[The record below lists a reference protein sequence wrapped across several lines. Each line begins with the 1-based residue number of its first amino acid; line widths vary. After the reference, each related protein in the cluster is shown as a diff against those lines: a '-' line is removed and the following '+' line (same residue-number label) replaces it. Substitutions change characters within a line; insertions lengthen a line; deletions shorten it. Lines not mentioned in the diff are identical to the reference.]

1 MKNVKFFLMS
11 WLCIHVC
18 LFFPLQSQ
26 AEEQIEPD
34 QKINEVNVQEEN
46 KESQEPP
53 EQVET
58 KQDEEK
64 QKEEKQKEEKQKE
77 AEQQEVANKQLS
89 ERKIE
94 TEQGIITINKP
105 ELKVGE
111 EVRIAVEPNGKNI
124 QSMKGILQLQKTGEQ
139 YAQERM
145 LSFEYDEET
154 KSWVANYKAG
164 DFDLQG
170 DWNLQL
176 VQSYKEN
183 EKEELVK
190 NEVKVPLIRIKN
202 ETPTIDK
209 ELPKLQKVTIDEVKE
224 NLVERKQGDS
234 IHLRVKASDI
244 ESVVK
249 EVRVTLK
256 GKENKELS
264 FLLDYNKHDM
274 DWQKVFEITEALP
287 AGPYELLV
295 EIIDAAGNKLVEES
309 EYTIS
314 VLVPKNEDD
323 KKIEE
328 KEKEEKLDNKLEN
341 ELEDK
346 KENELEDKKE
356 NEKQEDSKVK
366 NPLPEENLPVVQI
379 PKQDEIVNKFI
390 KEPLKEKEE
399 FTYVIKEPF
408 EDNKEVHKG
417 KDQKEKNN
425 KQVASK
431 KKEQKEEPKDKKE
444 EKGEQGVQAS
454 DVFTIM
460 SGLFVLFLVL
470 KSNKEW
476 G

>member
-26 AEEQIEPD
+26 AEEQIESD

-46 KESQEPP
+46 KESQKSS

-58 KQDEEK
+58 KQDEEKQKEEK

-94 TEQGIITINKP
+94 TEQGIITVNKL

-124 QSMKGILQLQKTGEQ
+124 QSMKGILQLQKNGEQ

-183 EKEELVK
+183 EKEELIK

-234 IHLRVKASDI
+234 IHIRVKASDI

-314 VLVPKNEDD
+314 VLAPKNEDD

-328 KEKEEKLDNKLEN
+328 KEDKLDNKLES
-341 ELEDK
+341 
-346 KENELEDKKE
+346 ELEDKKE

-366 NPLPEENLPVVQI
+366 NPVPEENLPVVQI
-379 PKQDEIVNKFI
+379 PKRDENVNKFI

-408 EDNKEVHKG
+408 EDNKEVHKA

>member
-26 AEEQIEPD
+26 AEEQIESD

-46 KESQEPP
+46 KESQESS

-58 KQDEEK
+58 KQDK
-64 QKEEKQKEEKQKE
+64 EKQKE
-77 AEQQEVANKQLS
+77 AEQQEVVNKQLS

-94 TEQGIITINKP
+94 TEQGIITVNKP

-124 QSMKGILQLQKTGEQ
+124 QSMKGILQLQKNGEQ

-183 EKEELVK
+183 EKEELIK

-234 IHLRVKASDI
+234 IHIRVKASDI

-287 AGPYELLV
+287 AGPYKLLV

-314 VLVPKNEDD
+314 VLAPKNEDD

-328 KEKEEKLDNKLEN
+328 KEDKLDNKL
-341 ELEDK
+341 
-346 KENELEDKKE
+346 ENELEDKKE

-366 NPLPEENLPVVQI
+366 NPVPEENLPVVQI
-379 PKQDEIVNKFI
+379 PKRDENVNKFI

-408 EDNKEVHKG
+408 EDNKEVHKA

>member
-1 MKNVKFFLMS
+1 MS

-26 AEEQIEPD
+26 AEEQIESD

-46 KESQEPP
+46 KESQESS

-64 QKEEKQKEEKQKE
+64 QKE
-77 AEQQEVANKQLS
+77 AEQQEVVNKQLS

-94 TEQGIITINKP
+94 TEQGIITVNKP

-124 QSMKGILQLQKTGEQ
+124 QSMKGILQLQKNGEQ

-183 EKEELVK
+183 EKEELIK

-234 IHLRVKASDI
+234 IHIRVKASDI

-274 DWQKVFEITEALP
+274 DWQKVFEITEVLP

-328 KEKEEKLDNKLEN
+328 KEDKLDNKL
-341 ELEDK
+341 
-346 KENELEDKKE
+346 ENELEDKKE

-366 NPLPEENLPVVQI
+366 NPVPEENLPVVQI
-379 PKQDEIVNKFI
+379 PKRDEKVNKFI

-408 EDNKEVHKG
+408 EDNKEVHKA

>member
-26 AEEQIEPD
+26 AEEQIESD

-46 KESQEPP
+46 KESQESS

-64 QKEEKQKEEKQKE
+64 QKEAEQQEV
-77 AEQQEVANKQLS
+77 EQQEVANKQLS

-94 TEQGIITINKP
+94 TEQGIITVNKP

-124 QSMKGILQLQKTGEQ
+124 QSMKGILQLQKNGEQ
-139 YAQERM
+139 YAQERI
-145 LSFEYDEET
+145 LFFEYDEET

-164 DFDLQG
+164 NFDLQG

-183 EKEELVK
+183 EKEELIK

-209 ELPKLQKVTIDEVKE
+209 EVPKLQKVTIDEVKE

-234 IHLRVKASDI
+234 IHIRVKASDI

-314 VLVPKNEDD
+314 VLAPKNEDD

-328 KEKEEKLDNKLEN
+328 KEKEDKLDNKLEN

-346 KENELEDKKE
+346 KENE
-356 NEKQEDSKVK
+356 KQEDLKIK
-366 NPLPEENLPVVQI
+366 KPLPEEKLPVVQI
-379 PKQDEIVNKFI
+379 PKQDEKVNKFI

-408 EDNKEVHKG
+408 EDNKEVHKA

-425 KQVASK
+425 KQVVSK
-431 KKEQKEEPKDKKE
+431 KKEQKEETKDKEE

>member
-64 QKEEKQKEEKQKE
+64 QKEEKQKE

-94 TEQGIITINKP
+94 TEQGIITVNKP

-124 QSMKGILQLQKTGEQ
+124 QSMKGILQLQKNGEQ

-183 EKEELVK
+183 EKEELIK

-209 ELPKLQKVTIDEVKE
+209 QLPKLQKVTIDEVKE

-234 IHLRVKASDI
+234 IHIRVKASDI

-295 EIIDAAGNKLVEES
+295 EIIDAAGNKVVEES

-314 VLVPKNEDD
+314 VLAPKNEDD
-323 KKIEE
+323 KKIEEKEKE

-346 KENELEDKKE
+346 KENE
-356 NEKQEDSKVK
+356 KQEIPKVK

-408 EDNKEVHKG
+408 EDNKEVHKA
-417 KDQKEKNN
+417 KDRKEKNN

>member
-64 QKEEKQKEEKQKE
+64 QKE

-94 TEQGIITINKP
+94 TEQGIITVNKL

-124 QSMKGILQLQKTGEQ
+124 QSMKGILQLQKNGEQ

-183 EKEELVK
+183 EKEELIK

-234 IHLRVKASDI
+234 IQIRVKASDI

-314 VLVPKNEDD
+314 VLAPKNEDD

-328 KEKEEKLDNKLEN
+328 KEKEKEEKLDDKL
-341 ELEDK
+341 
-346 KENELEDKKE
+346 ENELEDKKE

-408 EDNKEVHKG
+408 EDNKEVHKA

>member
-26 AEEQIEPD
+26 AEEQIESD
-34 QKINEVNVQEEN
+34 QKLNEVNVQEEN
-46 KESQEPP
+46 KESQESS

-64 QKEEKQKEEKQKE
+64 QKE
-77 AEQQEVANKQLS
+77 AEQQEVVNKQLN

-94 TEQGIITINKP
+94 TEQGIITVNKP

-124 QSMKGILQLQKTGEQ
+124 ESMKGILQLQKNGEQ
-139 YAQERM
+139 YAQERI

-154 KSWVANYKAG
+154 KSWVLTSKAE

-183 EKEELVK
+183 EKEEIVK

-234 IHLRVKASDI
+234 IHIRVKASDI

-274 DWQKVFEITEALP
+274 DWEKVFEITEALP

-314 VLVPKNEDD
+314 VLAPKTKMI
-323 KKIEE
+323 KKIEEKEKE

-346 KENELEDKKE
+346 KENE
-356 NEKQEDSKVK
+356 KQEDLKIK
-366 NPLPEENLPVVQI
+366 NPLLEEKLPVVQI
-379 PKQDEIVNKFI
+379 PKQDEKVNKFI

-408 EDNKEVHKG
+408 EDNKEVHKA
-417 KDQKEKNN
+417 KDQKEKSN
-425 KQVASK
+425 KQVVSK
-431 KKEQKEEPKDKKE
+431 KKEQKEETKDKEE

>member
-26 AEEQIEPD
+26 AEEQIESD

-46 KESQEPP
+46 KESQESS

-64 QKEEKQKEEKQKE
+64 QKEAEQQEV
-77 AEQQEVANKQLS
+77 EQQEVANKQLN

-94 TEQGIITINKP
+94 TEQGIITVNKP

-124 QSMKGILQLQKTGEQ
+124 QSMKGILQLQKNGEQ
-139 YAQERM
+139 YAQERI

-164 DFDLQG
+164 NFDLQG

-183 EKEELVK
+183 EKEEIVK

-234 IHLRVKASDI
+234 IHIRVKASDI

-256 GKENKELS
+256 GKENKEFS

-274 DWQKVFEITEALP
+274 DWEKVFEITEALP

-314 VLVPKNEDD
+314 VLAPKNEDD

-346 KENELEDKKE
+346 KENE
-356 NEKQEDSKVK
+356 KQEDLKIK
-366 NPLPEENLPVVQI
+366 NPLLEEKLPVVQI
-379 PKQDEIVNKFI
+379 PKQDEKVNKFI

-408 EDNKEVHKG
+408 EDNKEVHKA
-417 KDQKEKNN
+417 KDQKEKSN
-425 KQVASK
+425 KQVVSK
-431 KKEQKEEPKDKKE
+431 KKEQKEETKDKEE

>member
-26 AEEQIEPD
+26 AEEQIESD

-46 KESQEPP
+46 KESQESS

-58 KQDEEK
+58 KQD
-64 QKEEKQKEEKQKE
+64 EEKQKE
-77 AEQQEVANKQLS
+77 AEQQEVANKQLN

-94 TEQGIITINKP
+94 TEQGIITVNKP

-124 QSMKGILQLQKTGEQ
+124 QSMKGILQLQKNGEQ
-139 YAQERM
+139 YAQERI

-164 DFDLQG
+164 NFDLQG

-183 EKEELVK
+183 EKEEIVK

-234 IHLRVKASDI
+234 IHIRVKASDI

-274 DWQKVFEITEALP
+274 DWQKVFEITKALP

-314 VLVPKNEDD
+314 VLAPKNEDD

-346 KENELEDKKE
+346 KENE
-356 NEKQEDSKVK
+356 KQEDLKIK
-366 NPLPEENLPVVQI
+366 NPLLEEKLPVVQI
-379 PKQDEIVNKFI
+379 PKQDEKVNKFI
-390 KEPLKEKEE
+390 KEPLKEKEK

-408 EDNKEVHKG
+408 EDNKEVHKA

-425 KQVASK
+425 KQVVSK
-431 KKEQKEEPKDKKE
+431 KKEQKEETKDKEE

>member
-26 AEEQIEPD
+26 AEEQIESD
-34 QKINEVNVQEEN
+34 QKLNEVNVQEEN
-46 KESQEPP
+46 KESQESS

-64 QKEEKQKEEKQKE
+64 QKE
-77 AEQQEVANKQLS
+77 AEQQEVVNKQLN

-94 TEQGIITINKP
+94 TEQGIITVNKP

-124 QSMKGILQLQKTGEQ
+124 ESMKGILQLQKNGEQ
-139 YAQERM
+139 YAQERI

-154 KSWVANYKAG
+154 KSWVANYKAE

-183 EKEELVK
+183 EKEEIVK

-234 IHLRVKASDI
+234 IHIRVKASDI

-274 DWQKVFEITEALP
+274 DWEKVFEITEALP
-287 AGPYELLV
+287 TGPYELLV

-314 VLVPKNEDD
+314 VLAPKNEDD

-346 KENELEDKKE
+346 KENE
-356 NEKQEDSKVK
+356 KQEDLKIK
-366 NPLPEENLPVVQI
+366 NPLLEEKLPVVQI
-379 PKQDEIVNKFI
+379 PKQDEKVNKFI

-408 EDNKEVHKG
+408 EDNKEVHKA
-417 KDQKEKNN
+417 KDQKEKSN
-425 KQVASK
+425 KQVVSK
-431 KKEQKEEPKDKKE
+431 KKEQKEETKDKEE

>member
-46 KESQEPP
+46 KESQESS

-64 QKEEKQKEEKQKE
+64 QKE
-77 AEQQEVANKQLS
+77 AEQEVVVNKQLN

-94 TEQGIITINKP
+94 TEQGIITVNKQ

-124 QSMKGILQLQKTGEQ
+124 QSMKGILQLQKNGEQ

-183 EKEELVK
+183 EKEELIK

-234 IHLRVKASDI
+234 IHIRVKASDI

-256 GKENKELS
+256 GKENKKLS

-314 VLVPKNEDD
+314 VLAPKNEDD
-323 KKIEE
+323 KKIEEKE

-346 KENELEDKKE
+346 KENE
-356 NEKQEDSKVK
+356 KQEDLKFK
-366 NPLPEENLPVVQI
+366 NPLLEEKLPVVQI
-379 PKQDEIVNKFI
+379 PKQDEKVNKFI

-408 EDNKEVHKG
+408 EDNKEVHKA
-417 KDQKEKNN
+417 KDQKENNN
-425 KQVASK
+425 KQVVSK
-431 KKEQKEEPKDKKE
+431 KKEQKEETKDKEE

>member
-26 AEEQIEPD
+26 AEEQIESD

-46 KESQEPP
+46 KESQESS

-77 AEQQEVANKQLS
+77 AEQQEVVNKQLS

-94 TEQGIITINKP
+94 TEQGIITVNKP

-124 QSMKGILQLQKTGEQ
+124 QSMKGILQLQKNGEQ

-183 EKEELVK
+183 EKEELIK

-234 IHLRVKASDI
+234 IHIRVKASDI

-287 AGPYELLV
+287 VGPYELLV

-314 VLVPKNEDD
+314 VLAPKNEDD

-328 KEKEEKLDNKLEN
+328 KEDKLDNKL
-341 ELEDK
+341 
-346 KENELEDKKE
+346 ENELEDKKE

-379 PKQDEIVNKFI
+379 PKRDEKVNKFI

-408 EDNKEVHKG
+408 EDNKEVHKA

>member
-46 KESQEPP
+46 KESQKSS

-64 QKEEKQKEEKQKE
+64 QKE
-77 AEQQEVANKQLS
+77 AEQQEVVNKQLN

-94 TEQGIITINKP
+94 TEQGIITVNKP

-124 QSMKGILQLQKTGEQ
+124 QSMKGILQLQKNGEQ
-139 YAQERM
+139 YAQERI

-183 EKEELVK
+183 EKEEIVK

-234 IHLRVKASDI
+234 IHIRVKASDI

-295 EIIDAAGNKLVEES
+295 EIVDAAGNKLVEKS
-309 EYTIS
+309 EYIIS
-314 VLVPKNEDD
+314 ILAPKNEDD

-328 KEKEEKLDNKLEN
+328 KEKEKEDKLDNKLEN

-346 KENELEDKKE
+346 KENE
-356 NEKQEDSKVK
+356 KQEDLKVK
-366 NPLPEENLPVVQI
+366 NPLPEEKLPVVQI
-379 PKQDEIVNKFI
+379 PKQDEKVNKFI

-408 EDNKEVHKG
+408 EDNKEVHKA

-425 KQVASK
+425 KQVVSK
-431 KKEQKEEPKDKKE
+431 KKEQKEETKDKEE

>member
-1 MKNVKFFLMS
+1 MS
-11 WLCIHVC
+11 WLSIHVC

-26 AEEQIEPD
+26 AEEQIESD

-46 KESQEPP
+46 KESQESS

-64 QKEEKQKEEKQKE
+64 QKEEKQKE
-77 AEQQEVANKQLS
+77 AEQQEVVNKQLS

-94 TEQGIITINKP
+94 TEQGIITVNKP

-124 QSMKGILQLQKTGEQ
+124 QSMKGILQLQKNGEQ

-183 EKEELVK
+183 EKEELIK

-234 IHLRVKASDI
+234 IHIRVKASDI

-328 KEKEEKLDNKLEN
+328 KEDKLDNKL
-341 ELEDK
+341 
-346 KENELEDKKE
+346 ENELEDKKE

-366 NPLPEENLPVVQI
+366 NPVPEENLPVVQI
-379 PKQDEIVNKFI
+379 PKRDENVNKFI
-390 KEPLKEKEE
+390 KEPLEEKEE

-408 EDNKEVHKG
+408 EDNKEVHKA

>member
-26 AEEQIEPD
+26 AEEQIESD

-46 KESQEPP
+46 KESQESS

-64 QKEEKQKEEKQKE
+64 QKEAEQQEV
-77 AEQQEVANKQLS
+77 EQQEVANKQLN

-94 TEQGIITINKP
+94 TEQGIITVNKP

-124 QSMKGILQLQKTGEQ
+124 QSMKGILQLQKNGEQ

-183 EKEELVK
+183 EKEELIK

-234 IHLRVKASDI
+234 IHIRVKASDI

-256 GKENKELS
+256 GKENKKLS

-314 VLVPKNEDD
+314 VLAPKNEDD
-323 KKIEE
+323 KKIEEKE

-346 KENELEDKKE
+346 KENE
-356 NEKQEDSKVK
+356 KQEDLKVK
-366 NPLPEENLPVVQI
+366 NPLLEEKLPVVQI
-379 PKQDEIVNKFI
+379 PKQDEKVNKFI
-390 KEPLKEKEE
+390 KEPLKEK

-408 EDNKEVHKG
+408 EDNKEVHKA

-425 KQVASK
+425 KQVVSK
-431 KKEQKEEPKDKKE
+431 KKEQKEETKDKEE